1 MKLMDLITE
10 NHKYDYGCV
19 MLYFDFPEVNKIHD
33 MINSD
38 DIYEDPSDDSFGL
51 ETEPH
56 VTILFGL
63 HSEVSTE
70 DVESVLKKF
79 TFGPCRLTNPSTF
92 DGPPYDVLKYNIDGN
107 GLHEANIELQKFPY
121 TSDFPE
127 YHPHLTIAYLKTG
140 KGKRY
145 ADALKG
151 SSFTLIP
158 KFAVYSKPNGAKE
171 KLNITTKE

>member
-10 NHKYDYGCV
+10 NHKDNYGCV
-19 MLYFDFPEVNKIHD
+19 MLYLDFPEVNKIHD
-33 MINSD
+33 MINPN
-38 DIYEDPSDDSFGL
+38 DIYEDPADDSFGL

-70 DVESVLKKF
+70 DIENSLKKF
-79 TFGPCRLTNPSTF
+79 TFGSCRLTNASTF
-92 DGPPYDVLKYNIDGN
+92 DGPPYDVLKYDIDGD
-107 GLHEANIELQKFPY
+107 GLYEANIELQKFPY

-158 KFAVYSKPNGAKE
+158 KFAVYSKPNGIKE
-171 KLNITTKE
+171 KLNIITKG